1 MGMEESMI
9 DMLKQLLQGSK
20 RTVAFTGAGVSTLS
34 GIRDF
39 RGTGGFYTSQ
49 WHGMYVEDL
58 LSLDTFQTDPSL
70 FYGWAREF
78 LYRLDQYQPSIVHTV
93 LSNMEQRGMIT
104 DVYTQNIDM
113 LHQKAGTGKVWEI
126 HGSPYSHHCTA
137 CGGSASYAEVASIV
151 QEGGIP
157 RCLVCG
163 GVMKPDIVFYGE
175 QLEPT
180 LLDQA
185 YRDMANADLVLVLG
199 SSLTVQPAASLPM
212 ATYYHGGRLVIVNS
226 QETPLDK
233 YAKIRLYDLQETF
246 TELDRWLHPV
256 T

>member
-1 MGMEESMI
+1 
-9 DMLKQLLQGSK
+9 
-20 RTVAFTGAGVSTLS
+20 
-34 GIRDF
+34 
-39 RGTGGFYTSQ
+39 
-49 WHGMYVEDL
+49 
-58 LSLDTFQTDPSL
+58 
-70 FYGWAREF
+70 
-78 LYRLDQYQPSIVHTV
+78 
-93 LSNMEQRGMIT
+93 
-104 DVYTQNIDM
+104 
-113 LHQKAGTGKVWEI
+113 
-126 HGSPYSHHCTA
+126 
-137 CGGSASYAEVASIV
+137 
-151 QEGGIP
+151 
-157 RCLVCG
+157 
-163 GVMKPDIVFYGE
+163 MKPDIVFYGE

>member
-1 MGMEESMI
+1 MV
-9 DMLKQLLQGSK
+9 DMLKQLLESSK
-20 RTVAFTGAGVSTLS
+20 CTVAFTGAGVSTLS

-39 RGTGGFYTSQ
+39 KGTGGFYTSQ
-49 WHGMYVEDL
+49 WHGMHVEDL

-78 LYRLDQYQPSIVHTV
+78 LYRLDQYQPSIVHNV
-93 LSNMEQRGMIT
+93 LATMEQRGMIAG
-104 DVYTQNIDM
+104 VYTQNIDM
-113 LHQKAGTGKVWEI
+113 LHRKAGSTKVWEI
-126 HGSPYSHHCTA
+126 HGSPQTHHCIA
-137 CGGSASYAEVASIV
+137 CGATASYAEVALVV
-151 QEGGIP
+151 QAGGIP
-157 RCLVCG
+157 RCPVCT
-163 GVMKPDIVFYGE
+163 GVLKPDIIFYGE
-175 QLEPT
+175 QLDPT

-233 YAKIRLYDLQETF
+233 YAKIRLFDLQETCM
-246 TELDRWLHPV
+246 ELHRWLH
-256 T
+256 TIT